1 MVKSS
6 QDYVCQSCGA
16 ASSKWQ
22 GKCPACGA
30 WNSLSQEGSAVSLG
44 GAGLKAR
51 RKAKAAQIETLAH
64 EEKPLRRIVSG
75 IGELDR
81 AAGDGFAQGSAV
93 LLSGEPGIGKSTLLL
108 QAAAA
113 IANQGNSALYFSGE
127 EATGQIRMR
136 AARLGLTQAPLGLAA
151 ETCVERIL
159 ATVEQAGAPD
169 FIVVD
174 SIQTLW
180 TETIESAPGTV
191 SQVRASMQALIA
203 LAKSRGPVLV
213 VVGHVTKDGQIAGPK
228 VIEHMVDTVLTFEG
242 ESHHN
247 LRLLRATKNRFGPAN
262 EIGVFDMHGDGLR
275 EVANPSQLFMT
286 HDAEGTAGSAIFAG
300 IEGTRPIL
308 VEIQAL
314 LAPSPYAAPRR
325 AVVGWDQNRLA
336 MILAVLEARCGVK
349 LGAQDVYLNV
359 AGGLRI
365 AEPAADLAVAAA
377 LLSALTGIALPRNC
391 VYFGEAGLSGA
402 LRPVQQM
409 AIRLK
414 EAQKLGFSTA
424 FLPAA
429 GEDLRG
435 GFAGKLYA
443 PCPVEGFGRA
453 LRLTPSGDAWG
464 ANVSR
469 DPHGRVNQMPIQVLD
484 IILVAIMI
492 FSGLLAMLRGLTR
505 EMLSIMSWAL
515 SALVTLLAF
524 TNFRAYGR
532 EPDRTENARRRSP
545 DRRHLHRQ
553 PDRLQPADRECVR
566 ARAR

>member
-1 MVKSS
+1 MVKAAE
-6 QDYVCQSCGA
+6 DYVCQSCGA
-16 ASSKWQ
+16 VSAKWQ

-30 WNSLSQEGSAVSLG
+30 WNSLSQEAGSPSL
-44 GAGLKAR
+44 AGPASLRSK
-51 RKAKAAQIETLAH
+51 RKGKPAAIESLSAG
-64 EEKPLRRIVSG
+64 ERPVQRIVSG
-75 IGELDR
+75 IAELDR
-81 AAGDGFAQGSAV
+81 AVGEGFAQGSAV

-113 IANQGNSALYFSGE
+113 IANQGHSALYFSGE

-136 AARLGLTQAPLGLAA
+136 ASRLGLSQAPLGLAA

-159 ATVEQAGAPD
+159 STIDQAGATD
-169 FIVVD
+169 FIVID

-180 TETIESAPGTV
+180 TEAIDSAPGTV

-203 LAKSRGPVLV
+203 VAKARGPVLV
-213 VVGHVTKDGQIAGPK
+213 AVGHVTKDGQIAGPK

-275 EVANPSQLFMT
+275 EVANPSQLFLSQ
-286 HDAEGTAGSAIFAG
+286 DGLEIAGSAIFAG
-300 IEGTRPIL
+300 IEGTRPLL

-325 AVVGWDQNRLA
+325 SAVGWDQNRLA

-377 LLSALTGIALPRNC
+377 LLSALSGIALPRDC
-391 VYFGEAGLSGA
+391 VYFGEVGLSGA

-409 AIRLK
+409 SVRLK
-414 EAQKLGFSTA
+414 EAQKLGFSSA

-429 GEDLRG
+429 GEGLG
-435 GFAGKLYA
+435 NGFAVK
-443 PCPVEGFGRA
+443 
-453 LRLTPSGDAWG
+453 
-464 ANVSR
+464 
-469 DPHGRVNQMPIQVLD
+469 
-484 IILVAIMI
+484 
-492 FSGLLAMLRGLTR
+492 LTR
-505 EMLSIMSWAL
+505 LAQLKDLAAL
-515 SALVTLLAF
+515 F
-524 TNFRAYGR
+524 G
-532 EPDRTENARRRSP
+532 
-545 DRRHLHRQ
+545 
-553 PDRLQPADRECVR
+553 
-566 ARAR
+566 

>member
-1 MVKSS
+1 MVKAAE
-6 QDYVCQSCGA
+6 DYVCQSCGA
-16 ASSKWQ
+16 VSAKWQ

-30 WNSLSQEGSAVSLG
+30 WNSLSQEAASPSLAG
-44 GAGLKAR
+44 PAGLRTK
-51 RKAKAAQIETLAH
+51 RKGKPAAIESLSAG
-64 EEKPLRRIVSG
+64 EQPVQRIVSG
-75 IGELDR
+75 IAELDR
-81 AAGDGFAQGSAV
+81 AVGEGFAQGSAV

-113 IANQGNSALYFSGE
+113 IANQGHSALYFSGE

-136 AARLGLTQAPLGLAA
+136 ASRLGLSQAPLGLAA

-159 ATVEQAGAPD
+159 STIDQAGPTD
-169 FIVVD
+169 FIVID

-180 TETIESAPGTV
+180 TEAIDPAPGTV

-203 LAKSRGPVLV
+203 LAKTRGPVLV
-213 VVGHVTKDGQIAGPK
+213 AVGHVTKDGQIAGPK

-275 EVANPSQLFMT
+275 EVANPSQLFLSQ
-286 HDAEGTAGSAIFAG
+286 DGLGIAGSAIFAG
-300 IEGTRPIL
+300 IEGTRPLL

-325 AVVGWDQNRLA
+325 SAVGWDQNRLA

-377 LLSALTGIALPRNC
+377 LLSALSGIALPRDC
-391 VYFGEAGLSGA
+391 VYFGEVGLSGA

-409 AIRLK
+409 SVRLR
-414 EAQKLGFSTA
+414 EAQKLGFSSA
-424 FLPAA
+424 FLPSA
-429 GEDLRG
+429 GEDLSN
-435 GFAGKLYA
+435 GFAVKLMRLA
-443 PCPVEGFGRA
+443 QLKDLAALFG
-453 LRLTPSGDAWG
+453 
-464 ANVSR
+464 
-469 DPHGRVNQMPIQVLD
+469 
-484 IILVAIMI
+484 
-492 FSGLLAMLRGLTR
+492 
-505 EMLSIMSWAL
+505 
-515 SALVTLLAF
+515 
-524 TNFRAYGR
+524 
-532 EPDRTENARRRSP
+532 
-545 DRRHLHRQ
+545 
-553 PDRLQPADRECVR
+553 
-566 ARAR
+566 

>member
-1 MVKSS
+1 
-6 QDYVCQSCGA
+6 
-16 ASSKWQ
+16 
-22 GKCPACGA
+22 
-30 WNSLSQEGSAVSLG
+30 
-44 GAGLKAR
+44 
-51 RKAKAAQIETLAH
+51 
-64 EEKPLRRIVSG
+64 
-75 IGELDR
+75 
-81 AAGDGFAQGSAV
+81 
-93 LLSGEPGIGKSTLLL
+93 
-108 QAAAA
+108 
-113 IANQGNSALYFSGE
+113 
-127 EATGQIRMR
+127 MR

-435 GFAGKLYA
+435 GFAGKLTRLA
-443 PCPVEGFGRA
+443 QLKDLAALFG
-453 LRLTPSGDAWG
+453 
-464 ANVSR
+464 
-469 DPHGRVNQMPIQVLD
+469 
-484 IILVAIMI
+484 
-492 FSGLLAMLRGLTR
+492 
-505 EMLSIMSWAL
+505 
-515 SALVTLLAF
+515 
-524 TNFRAYGR
+524 
-532 EPDRTENARRRSP
+532 
-545 DRRHLHRQ
+545 
-553 PDRLQPADRECVR
+553 
-566 ARAR
+566 

>member
-1 MVKSS
+1 MVKAS

-16 ASSKWQ
+16 VSSKWQ

-30 WNSLSQEGSAVSLG
+30 WNSLSQEGSAISLAG
-44 GAGLKAR
+44 PAGLKAR
-51 RKAKAAQIETLAH
+51 RKAKAAQIESLSAS
-64 EEKPLRRIVSG
+64 EKPLQRIVSG
-75 IGELDR
+75 IAELDR

-108 QAAAA
+108 QAAAS
-113 IANQGNSALYFSGE
+113 IANQGHSALYFSGE

-180 TETIESAPGTV
+180 TDTIESAPGTV

-286 HDAEGTAGSAIFAG
+286 QDGDTAGSAIFAG

-325 AVVGWDQNRLA
+325 SVVGWDQNRLA

-377 LLSALTGIALPRNC
+377 LLSAFTGIALPRNC

-409 AIRLK
+409 SVRLK

-424 FLPAA
+424 FIPAA
-429 GEDLRG
+429 GEDLRN
-435 GFAGKLYA
+435 GFAGKLTRLA
-443 PCPVEGFGRA
+443 QLKDLAALFG
-453 LRLTPSGDAWG
+453 
-464 ANVSR
+464 
-469 DPHGRVNQMPIQVLD
+469 
-484 IILVAIMI
+484 
-492 FSGLLAMLRGLTR
+492 
-505 EMLSIMSWAL
+505 
-515 SALVTLLAF
+515 
-524 TNFRAYGR
+524 
-532 EPDRTENARRRSP
+532 
-545 DRRHLHRQ
+545 
-553 PDRLQPADRECVR
+553 
-566 ARAR
+566 

>member
-1 MVKSS
+1 MVKAS
-6 QDYVCQSCGA
+6 QDYVCQSCGSISA
-16 ASSKWQ
+16 KWQ
-22 GKCPACGA
+22 GKCPTCGA
-30 WNSLSQEGSAVSLG
+30 WNSLSQEGSAIALAGPV
-44 GAGLKAR
+44 GLKAR
-51 RKAKAAQIETLAH
+51 KKANAAKIESLDH
-64 EEKPLRRIVSG
+64 EEKPLQRIVSG
-75 IGELDR
+75 ISELDR
-81 AAGDGFAQGSAV
+81 AAGGGFAQGSAV

-113 IANQGNSALYFSGE
+113 IANQGHTALYFSGE

-136 AARLGLTQAPLGLAA
+136 AARLGLTKSPLGLAA

-159 ATVEQAGAPD
+159 ATVEQAGIPD
-169 FIVVD
+169 FIVAD

-191 SQVRASMQALIA
+191 SQVRTAMQALIA
-203 LAKSRGPVLV
+203 MAKSRGPVLV

-275 EVANPSQLFMT
+275 EVPNPSQLFMT
-286 HDAEGTAGSAIFAG
+286 QDGANAAGSAIFAG

-349 LGAQDVYLNV
+349 LGQQDVYLNV

-409 AIRLK
+409 SVRLK

-429 GEDLRG
+429 GEDLKN
-435 GFAGKLYA
+435 GFAGKLT
-443 PCPVEGFGRA
+443 
-453 LRLTPSGDAWG
+453 RLAQLKD
-464 ANVSR
+464 
-469 DPHGRVNQMPIQVLD
+469 
-484 IILVAIMI
+484 LVAL
-492 FSGLLAMLRGLTR
+492 FG
-505 EMLSIMSWAL
+505 
-515 SALVTLLAF
+515 
-524 TNFRAYGR
+524 
-532 EPDRTENARRRSP
+532 
-545 DRRHLHRQ
+545 
-553 PDRLQPADRECVR
+553 
-566 ARAR
+566 

>member
-1 MVKSS
+1 M
-6 QDYVCQSCGA
+6 A
-16 ASSKWQ
+16 R
-22 GKCPACGA
+22 PI
-30 WNSLSQEGSAVSLG
+30 LSW
-44 GAGLKAR
+44 
-51 RKAKAAQIETLAH
+51 
-64 EEKPLRRIVSG
+64 
-75 IGELDR
+75 
-81 AAGDGFAQGSAV
+81 
-93 LLSGEPGIGKSTLLL
+93 ST
-108 QAAAA
+108 
-113 IANQGNSALYFSGE
+113 
-127 EATGQIRMR
+127 
-136 AARLGLTQAPLGLAA
+136 
-151 ETCVERIL
+151 
-159 ATVEQAGAPD
+159 
-169 FIVVD
+169 

-286 HDAEGTAGSAIFAG
+286 QDGQGTAGSAIFAG

-325 AVVGWDQNRLA
+325 SVVGWDQNRLA

-349 LGAQDVYLNV
+349 LGVQDVYLNV

-409 AIRLK
+409 SVRLK

-424 FLPAA
+424 YLPAA
-429 GEDLRG
+429 GEDLRS
-435 GFAGKLYA
+435 GFSGKLTRLA
-443 PCPVEGFGRA
+443 QLKDLAALFG
-453 LRLTPSGDAWG
+453 
-464 ANVSR
+464 
-469 DPHGRVNQMPIQVLD
+469 
-484 IILVAIMI
+484 
-492 FSGLLAMLRGLTR
+492 
-505 EMLSIMSWAL
+505 
-515 SALVTLLAF
+515 
-524 TNFRAYGR
+524 
-532 EPDRTENARRRSP
+532 
-545 DRRHLHRQ
+545 
-553 PDRLQPADRECVR
+553 
-566 ARAR
+566 

>member
-1 MVKSS
+1 MVKST

-16 ASSKWQ
+16 VSAKWQ
-22 GKCPACGA
+22 GKCAACGA
-30 WNSLSQEGSAVSLG
+30 WNSLSQEGSALTLAG
-44 GAGLKAR
+44 PAGLKSK
-51 RKAKAAQIETLAH
+51 RKAKPAAIETLSS
-64 EEKPLRRIVSG
+64 EERMLPRILSG

-81 AAGDGFAQGSAV
+81 AVGDGFAQGSAV

-113 IANQGNSALYFSGE
+113 IASQGYSALYFSGE

-136 AARLGLTQAPLGLAA
+136 AARLGLSKAPLGLAA

-159 ATVEQAGAPD
+159 ATVEQAGNPD

-180 TETIESAPGTV
+180 TESIEPAPGTV

-203 LAKSRGPVLV
+203 MAKARGPVLV

-242 ESHHN
+242 ESSHN
-247 LRLLRATKNRFGPAN
+247 LRLLRAAKNRFGPAN

-275 EVANPSQLFMT
+275 EVANPSHLFLSQ
-286 HDAEGTAGSAIFAG
+286 DGANVAGSAIFAG
-300 IEGTRPIL
+300 IEGTRPLL

-325 AVVGWDQNRLA
+325 SVVGWDQNRLA
-336 MILAVLEARCGVK
+336 MILAVLEARCGAK

-365 AEPAADLAVAAA
+365 TEPAADLAVAAA
-377 LLSALTGIALPRNC
+377 LLSALSGIALPRDC
-391 VYFGEAGLSGA
+391 VYFGEVGLSGA

-409 AIRLK
+409 GPRLK
-414 EAQKLGFSTA
+414 EAQKLGFASA

-429 GEDLRG
+429 GE
-435 GFAGKLYA
+435 
-443 PCPVEGFGRA
+443 A
-453 LRLTPSGDAWG
+453 LGSGPG
-464 ANVSR
+464 VK
-469 DPHGRVNQMPIQVLD
+469 
-484 IILVAIMI
+484 
-492 FSGLLAMLRGLTR
+492 LTR
-505 EMLSIMSWAL
+505 LAQL
-515 SALVTLLAF
+515 KDLATLF
-524 TNFRAYGR
+524 G
-532 EPDRTENARRRSP
+532 
-545 DRRHLHRQ
+545 
-553 PDRLQPADRECVR
+553 
-566 ARAR
+566 